1 MIIVSDT
8 SPIANLIL
16 IDRLDI
22 LERLYQKV
30 IIPPKVKSEI
40 QALQSFGVNLSE
52 FENAEWIEIKIPKNS
67 LEVNN
72 LLSQIDRGEAE
83 AIVLAEEISV
93 DWLLID
99 ERLGR
104 EVAQSKGIKTVGLLG
119 SLVKA
124 KELGIVSQVKPI
136 IEDLKTK
143 AGFWVDEKL
152 IERVLRM
159 ASE

>member
-1 MIIVSDT
+1 MCI
-8 SPIANLIL
+8 
-16 IDRLDI
+16 R
-22 LERLYQKV
+22 
-30 IIPPKVKSEI
+30 
-40 QALQSFGVNLSE
+40 
-52 FENAEWIEIKIPKNS
+52 
-67 LEVNN
+67 
-72 LLSQIDRGEAE
+72 DRGEAE